1 MCSSNNFIALPN
13 AFRSAVYF
21 ELVFVYGVR
30 YGLKVILLHVNIQ
43 FFQNCLLKRLFFL
56 HLIILK
62 LFYKSVQFCFEFCS
76 VYPHVSSICSYIRM
90 TVFDY

>member
-1 MCSSNNFIALPN
+1 MHLGLWSTLNFCVWCKVWI
-13 AFRSAVYF
+13 
-21 ELVFVYGVR
+21 LVFVYGVR

-62 LFYKSVQFCFEFCS
+62 LFYKSVQFCFEFYS

-90 TVFDY
+90 TEFDY